1 MYYTWHPTIAK
12 KFKQLSINSD
22 DFFFFGSVLFSIL
35 GCVSSIERFIGN
47 VNVYL
52 LNMIKKE
59 ITTIF
64 EKKFQY

>member
-22 DFFFFGSVLFSIL
+22 DFFFFGSVLLFSTL
-35 GCVSSIERFIGN
+35 GCVSSIERLIGN

-52 LNMIKKE
+52 LNMMKKGNNNN
-59 ITTIF
+59 F
-64 EKKFQY
+64 